1 MIKRAL
7 DAGAHGIMTPM
18 CHNEVRAVFD
28 ELVQRITAL
37 QHYSTDHRLC
47 AIGGGHQNR

>member
-18 CHNEVRAVFD
+18 CHTAVRNSINSYMGSD
-28 ELVQRITAL
+28 KLML
-37 QHYSTDHRLC
+37 S
-47 AIGGGHQNR
+47 

>member
-18 CHNEVRAVFD
+18 CHNEVGITQLLRAL
-28 ELVQRITAL
+28 EQY
-37 QHYSTDHRLC
+37 Q
-47 AIGGGHQNR
+47 